1 MYPVF
6 FTDLKSSPDEIARNK
21 LSTIEIKRNSYYSS
35 VMNKNRI
42 SYGEDND
49 INLKLLISL
58 SRGLSEIN
66 RETMRNIKEYGLTPS
81 QFMVLEVLYHK
92 GEMRVCD
99 ITEKILSTGG
109 NMTVVISN
117 LLKEEYIERKNT
129 PGDRRSYS
137 LNLTEKGE
145 AIIEDIFPRHLETI
159 KESVKSL
166 NQEEKQELISLLRK
180 MQGLEP

>member
-1 MYPVF
+1 M
-6 FTDLKSSPDEIARNK
+6 
-21 LSTIEIKRNSYYSS
+21 STIEIKGNSYYSS
-35 VMNKNRI
+35 SMNKNRI
-42 SYGEDND
+42 SYGEEND

-66 RETMRNIKEYGLTPS
+66 RDTMRNIKEYGLTPS

-117 LLKEEYIERKNT
+117 LLKEEYIERKST

-137 LNLTEKGE
+137 LSLTEKGE
-145 AIIEDIFPRHLETI
+145 AVIEEIFPRHLETI
-159 KESVKSL
+159 NEAVSKLSH
-166 NQEEKQELISLLRK
+166 EEKLELITLLRK
-180 MQGLEP
+180 MQGLLP

>member
-1 MYPVF
+1 M
-6 FTDLKSSPDEIARNK
+6 DKNK
-21 LSTIEIKRNSYYSS
+21 
-35 VMNKNRI
+35 I
-42 SYGEDND
+42 SYGNEND
-49 INLKLLISL
+49 TNLKLLISL
-58 SRGLSEIN
+58 SRSVSGIN

-117 LLKEEYIERKNT
+117 LLKENYIEKKNT

-137 LNLTEKGE
+137 VSLTEKGRK
-145 AIIEDIFPRHLETI
+145 IISEIFPLHLLTI
-159 KESVKSL
+159 SAAMK
-166 NQEEKQELISLLRK
+166 NIEEDEKLELIRLLRK
-180 MQGLEP
+180 MQGLDT